1 MGKTNRFGLTADD
14 ISTLKAMRNHDDAE
28 INGSLWCKFSDE
40 EEFHVYVTDSVE
52 PGRIVKFFRAYE
64 EPSA

>member
-1 MGKTNRFGLTADD
+1 MSKTNRLGLTADD
-14 ISTLKAMRNHDDAE
+14 INTLKAMRNHDDVE
-28 INGSLWCKFSDE
+28 INGSSWCKLTEE
-40 EEFHVYVTDSVE
+40 EEFHVFVIESVE